1 MVKNQIIIE
10 DILFKFPR
18 FEFLV
23 KDINA
28 KNFVLVPDIMKE
40 VYMSQKEK
48 IENLKSMK
56 TAIALGGG
64 QDKIDRRHTE
74 GKFSARERIDMLFD
88 EGSFVEI
95 DAFIESRCF
104 DFGMQKKKLAGDGV
118 VTGYG
123 TVNGRK
129 VFVASQ
135 DFTVIGGS
143 LGEMHAKKIT
153 KVMDMAVKMG
163 APFIAINDSGGARIE
178 EGLDALSGYGDIF
191 YRNTLASGV
200 IPQIS
205 VIMGPCAGGAVYSP
219 AITDFIFM
227 VENTSQMFIT
237 GPQVIKSVT
246 GEDVSVEKLGGA
258 DVHTAVSGVAHFKSS
273 NEEECIEDIKRLLS
287 FIPDNNVSDTLY
299 FGTADS
305 ADRIIESLNEII
317 PEESNKPYDMY
328 GIIEEIVDD
337 SDFMEIHSAF
347 AQNIIIGFGRMNGK
361 SVGIIAN
368 QPKIMA
374 GSLDMNAADKAARFV
389 RFCDAFNI
397 PLMTLTD
404 VPAFLP
410 GVAQEH
416 NGIIRHG
423 AKLLYAFSEA
433 TVPKI
438 NVILRKAYGG
448 AYIAMNSKT
457 IGADMVFAW
466 PSAEIAVMGPD
477 GAANIIFK
485 KDITA
490 SENPAETRKEKIA
503 EYRDKFSNPYVA
515 AARGYIDDVIEPA
528 ETRAKI
534 IMALEM
540 LSSKRENRP
549 AKKHGNIPL

>member
-1 MVKNQIIIE
+1 
-10 DILFKFPR
+10 
-18 FEFLV
+18 
-23 KDINA
+23 
-28 KNFVLVPDIMKE
+28 
-40 VYMSQKEK
+40 MSQSKK
-48 IENLKSMK
+48 IDNLKILKKS
-56 TAIALGGG
+56 IALGGG
-64 QDKIDRRHTE
+64 EDKIAKRHTD
-74 GKFSARERIDMLFD
+74 GKLSARERIELLFD
-88 EGSFVEI
+88 KNSFVEV

-143 LGEMHAKKIT
+143 LGEMHARKIT
-153 KVMDMAVKMG
+153 KVMDMALKMG
-163 APFIAINDSGGARIE
+163 APFLSINDSGGARIE

-246 GEDVSVEKLGGA
+246 GEDVTAETLGGA
-258 DVHTAVSGVAHFKSS
+258 NVHTAVSGVAHFKSAS
-273 NEEECIEDIKRLLS
+273 EQECIEDIKRLLS
-287 FIPDNNVSDTLY
+287 FLPDNNVSDTMY
-299 FGTADS
+299 FGETDS
-305 ADRIIESLNEII
+305 SNRIIDILNQII
-317 PEESNKPYDMY
+317 PEESNKAYDMY
-328 GIIEEIVDD
+328 EVIGQIVDNG
-337 SDFMEIHSAF
+337 DFFEIQSYF
-347 AQNIIIGFGRMNGK
+347 AQNMIIGFGRLNGK
-361 SVGIIAN
+361 SVGIVAN
-368 QPKIMA
+368 QPKVMA

-397 PLMTLTD
+397 PLVSLTD

-433 TVPKI
+433 TVPKV

-466 PSAEIAVMGPD
+466 PSAEIAVMGPE

-485 KDITA
+485 KDITS
-490 SENPAETRKEKIA
+490 SENPTQTRKDRIA

-515 AARGYIDDVIEPA
+515 AARGYVDDVIEPS
-528 ETRAKI
+528 ETRARI
-534 IMALEM
+534 ILALEM
-540 LSSKRENRP
+540 LNTKRENRP